1 MGYHQDFHDMV
12 TAAVRELDEEN
23 SALRDIP
30 DPTLCK
36 DHAEYIRGLLQDKLV
51 ELVDLHMDLAGTISQ
66 GDYHAQPYLDV
77 VEEEAATVRTILQA
91 LS

>member
-12 TAAVRELDEEN
+12 TECIRELDAEN
-23 SALRDIP
+23 EALRDIP

-36 DHAEYIRGLLQDKLV
+36 DHAEYIRGLLQDKL
-51 ELVDLHMDLAGTISQ
+51 LDLMDLATDHAEAIEQ
-66 GDYHAQPYLDV
+66 GNYRVQPYLDV
-77 VEEEAATVRTILQA
+77 VEEEAETVRAILQA